1 MIITEPKAEFLYRG
15 ETYRIGATVI
25 ANAKSAYEGLVGEIR
40 EIRTGE
46 DKETEN
52 ETPEIFCRF
61 ELPKLS
67 ADITELEKRFSDA
80 CAAEKKIEDIP
91 LDSVIMSPEMLI
103 CPDNDRNKE
112 KIYVLTEEW
121 ANDGDGGFNTEVFTD
136 ALTAKAFLNFKL
148 SKEMSDGLIAKW
160 QSDEEFKFEENG
172 SAYTAWID
180 GYYYELHYT
189 LKIEV
194 KEMTVSPGF
203 VSGIGNRYL
212 EKCRYE
218 DFYSQVSEWEDAE
231 TLNEDEWQRFIS
243 DARIPEEI
251 NAGLS
256 DTYRSEYWN
265 AVCEAA
271 HKLLNEYLEKH
282 SEETK

>member
-1 MIITEPKAEFLYRG
+1 MIITKPKAEFLYEG

-25 ANAKSAYEGLVGEIR
+25 ANEKSAYEGLVGEIC

-52 ETPEIFCRF
+52 EMPEIFCRF
-61 ELPKLS
+61 EPPKLS

-103 CPDNDRNKE
+103 CPDNDKNKE

-160 QSDEEFKFEENG
+160 QADEELKFEEDE
-172 SAYTAWID
+172 SSYTAWVD
-180 GYYYELHYT
+180 GYYTELHYT

-194 KEMTVSPGF
+194 QKMTVSPGF

-218 DFYSQVSEWEDAE
+218 DFYSRVSEWEDAE
-231 TLNEDEWQRFIS
+231 KLNEEEWQRFIS

>member
-1 MIITEPKAEFLYRG
+1 MIIAKPKAEFLYEG

-67 ADITELEKRFSDA
+67 ADITELEKRFSDD
-80 CAAEKKIEDIP
+80 CVTKKKIEDIP

-103 CPDNDRNKE
+103 CPDNDKNKE
-112 KIYVLTEEW
+112 EIYVLTEEL
-121 ANDGDGGFNTEVFTD
+121 ANDGDGGFNTEIFSDYD
-136 ALTAKAFLNFKL
+136 AAKAFLNATL
-148 SKEMSDGLIAKW
+148 AREMSDGLIAKW
-160 QSDEEFKFEENG
+160 KDRESFKFQEDG
-172 SAYTAWID
+172 DSYTAWVD
-180 GYYYELHYT
+180 GYYTELHYT

-203 VSGIGNRYL
+203 VSGIGKRYL

-218 DFYSQVSEWEDAE
+218 DFYSQVSEWEETE

-256 DTYRSEYWN
+256 DTYQSEYWN

-282 SEETK
+282 LEETK

>member
-1 MIITEPKAEFLYRG
+1 MIITEPKAEFLYEG

-25 ANAKSAYEGLVGEIR
+25 ANAKSAYEGLVGEIC

-67 ADITELEKRFSDA
+67 ADITEFEKRFSDA
-80 CAAEKKIEDIP
+80 CATEKKIEDIP

-121 ANDGDGGFNTEVFTD
+121 ANDGDGGFNTEVFSDYD
-136 ALTAKAFLNFKL
+136 AAKAALNVSL
-148 SKEMSDGLIAKW
+148 DREMSDGLIAKW
-160 QSDEEFKFEENG
+160 QSYEEFKFEEND

-180 GYYYELHYT
+180 GYYFELHYT
-189 LKIEV
+189 LKIEEY
-194 KEMTVSPGF
+194 KMTVSPDF
-203 VSGIGNRYL
+203 VNRIGNR
-212 EKCRYE
+212 
-218 DFYSQVSEWEDAE
+218 
-231 TLNEDEWQRFIS
+231 
-243 DARIPEEI
+243 
-251 NAGLS
+251 
-256 DTYRSEYWN
+256 
-265 AVCEAA
+265 
-271 HKLLNEYLEKH
+271 YLEKH

>member
-1 MIITEPKAEFLYRG
+1 MIITKSGADFLYEG
-15 ETYRIGATVI
+15 ETYRIGDTVV
-25 ANAKSAYEGLVGEIR
+25 ACWESEYAGLIGRIDEIR
-40 EIRTGE
+40 IGE

-61 ELPKLS
+61 EPPKLS
-67 ADITELEKRFSDA
+67 ADITELEKRFSDT
-80 CAAEKKIEDIP
+80 CAAEKKIVDIP
-91 LDSVIMSPEMLI
+91 LDSVIMSPETLI
-103 CPDNDRNKE
+103 CTDNDKNKE
-112 KIYVLTEEW
+112 KICVLTTEW
-121 ANDGDGGFNTEVFTD
+121 ANNGDDGFNTEVFSD
-136 ALTAKAFLNFKL
+136 YEAAKAALNVAL
-148 SKEMSDGLIAKW
+148 DREMSYGLIKKW
-160 QSDEEFKFEENG
+160 KDKDSFKFEEDG
-172 SAYTAWID
+172 DSYTAWVD
-180 GYYYELHYT
+180 GYYTELHYT

-203 VSGIGNRYL
+203 VSGIGKRYL

-231 TLNEDEWQRFIS
+231 KLNEEEWQRFIS

-282 SEETK
+282 SEEIK

>member
-1 MIITEPKAEFLYRG
+1 MIITEPGAEFLYDG
-15 ETYRIGATVI
+15 KTYRIGDTVVACWEI
-25 ANAKSAYEGLVGEIR
+25 EYAGLIGRID

-46 DKETEN
+46 NKETEN

-121 ANDGDGGFNTEVFTD
+121 ANDGDGGFNTEIFSDYD
-136 ALTAKAFLNFKL
+136 AAKAFLNATL
-148 SKEMSDGLIAKW
+148 AREMSDGLIAKW
-160 QSDEEFKFEENG
+160 KDRDSFKFEEDG
-172 SAYTAWID
+172 DSYTAWVD
-180 GYYYELHYT
+180 GYYTELHYT

-203 VSGIGNRYL
+203 VNRIGKRYL
-212 EKCRYE
+212 EKH
-218 DFYSQVSEWEDAE
+218 
-231 TLNEDEWQRFIS
+231 L
-243 DARIPEEI
+243 
-251 NAGLS
+251 
-256 DTYRSEYWN
+256 
-265 AVCEAA
+265 
-271 HKLLNEYLEKH
+271 
-282 SEETK
+282 EETK

>member
-1 MIITEPKAEFLYRG
+1 MIITEPKAEFLYEG

-67 ADITELEKRFSDA
+67 ADITKLEKRFSDD
-80 CAAEKKIEDIP
+80 CVTKKKIEDIP

-103 CPDNDRNKE
+103 CPDNDKNKE

-121 ANDGDGGFNTEVFTD
+121 ANDGDGGFNTEVFSDYD
-136 ALTAKAFLNFKL
+136 AAKAALNVAL
-148 SKEMSDGLIAKW
+148 DQAMSYGLVAKW
-160 QSDEEFKFEENG
+160 KDRESFKFEEDG
-172 SAYTAWID
+172 DSYTAWVD
-180 GYYYELHYT
+180 GYYTELHYT

-203 VSGIGNRYL
+203 VSGIGKRYL

-218 DFYSQVSEWEDAE
+218 DFYSRVSEWEDAE
-231 TLNEDEWQRFIS
+231 KLNEEEWQRFIS

-251 NAGLS
+251 NASLS
-256 DTYRSEYWN
+256 DTYQSEYWN

>member
-1 MIITEPKAEFLYRG
+1 MIITKFGADFLYEG

-61 ELPKLS
+61 EPPKLS
-67 ADITELEKRFSDA
+67 ADITELEKRFSDD
-80 CAAEKKIEDIP
+80 CVTKKKIEDIP

-103 CPDNDRNKE
+103 CPDNDKNKE

-121 ANDGDGGFNTEVFTD
+121 ANDGDGGFNTEVFSDYD
-136 ALTAKAFLNFKL
+136 AAKAALNVAL
-148 SKEMSDGLIAKW
+148 DREMSYGLIKKW
-160 QSDEEFKFEENG
+160 KDKDSFKFEEDG
-172 SAYTAWID
+172 DSYTAWVD
-180 GYYYELHYT
+180 GYYTELHYT

-203 VSGIGNRYL
+203 VSGIGKRYL

-218 DFYSQVSEWEDAE
+218 DFYSQVSEWEETE

-256 DTYRSEYWN
+256 DTYQSEYWN

>member
-1 MIITEPKAEFLYRG
+1 MIITKPGAEFLYDG
-15 ETYRIGATVI
+15 KTYRIGDTVVACWEI
-25 ANAKSAYEGLVGEIR
+25 EYAGLIGRID
-40 EIRTGE
+40 EIRTGK
-46 DKETEN
+46 DKKTET
-52 ETPEIFCRF
+52 ETPEIVCCFNI
-61 ELPKLS
+61 PKLPS
-67 ADITELEKRFSDA
+67 DVDNLMEIFMCDFTE
-80 CAAEKKIEDIP
+80 EKKEDSP

-103 CPDNDRNKE
+103 CPDNDKNKE

-121 ANDGDGGFNTEVFTD
+121 ANDGNGGFNTEVFSDYD
-136 ALTAKAFLNFKL
+136 AAKAALNVAL
-148 SKEMSDGLIAKW
+148 DREMSYGLIAKW
-160 QSDEEFKFEENG
+160 KDKDSFKFEEDG
-172 SAYTAWID
+172 DSYTAWVD
-180 GYYYELHYT
+180 GYYTELHYT

-203 VSGIGNRYL
+203 VSGIGKRYL

-218 DFYSQVSEWEDAE
+218 DFYSRVSEWEDAE
-231 TLNEDEWQRFIS
+231 KLNEEEWQRFIS

-251 NAGLS
+251 NASLS

>member
-1 MIITEPKAEFLYRG
+1 MIITEPKAEFLYEG

-25 ANAKSAYEGLVGEIR
+25 ANEKSSYAGLVGEIC

-52 ETPEIFCRF
+52 ETPEIVCCFNI
-61 ELPKLS
+61 PKLPS
-67 ADITELEKRFSDA
+67 DVDNLMEIFMCDFTE
-80 CAAEKKIEDIP
+80 EKKEDSP
-91 LDSVIMSPEMLI
+91 LDSVIMSPETLI
-103 CPDNDRNKE
+103 CPDNDKNKE

-121 ANDGDGGFNTEVFTD
+121 ANDGDGGSNTEVFTD

-148 SKEMSDGLIAKW
+148 SNEMSDGLIAKW
-160 QSDEEFKFEENG
+160 QANEEFKFEEND
-172 SAYTAWID
+172 SAYTVWID
-180 GYYYELHYT
+180 GYYSELHYT
-189 LKIEV
+189 LKIEEY
-194 KEMTVSPGF
+194 KMTVSPDF
-203 VSGIGNRYL
+203 VNRIGKCYL

-218 DFYSQVSEWEDAE
+218 DFYSQVSEWEETE
-231 TLNEDEWQRFIS
+231 TLNEEEWQRFIS

-256 DTYRSEYWN
+256 DTYQSEYWN

-282 SEETK
+282 LEGTK

>member
-1 MIITEPKAEFLYRG
+1 MIITEPKAEFLYEG

-25 ANAKSAYEGLVGEIR
+25 ANAKSAYEGLVGEIC

-46 DKETEN
+46 DKETENETEN

-67 ADITELEKRFSDA
+67 ADITELEKRFSDD
-80 CAAEKKIEDIP
+80 CVTKKKIEDIP

-148 SKEMSDGLIAKW
+148 SNEMFDGLIAKW
-160 QSDEEFKFEENG
+160 QVDEEFKFEEND

-180 GYYYELHYT
+180 GYYSELHYT
-189 LKIEV
+189 LKIEEY
-194 KEMTVSPGF
+194 KMTVSPDF
-203 VSGIGNRYL
+203 VNRIGNR
-212 EKCRYE
+212 
-218 DFYSQVSEWEDAE
+218 
-231 TLNEDEWQRFIS
+231 
-243 DARIPEEI
+243 
-251 NAGLS
+251 
-256 DTYRSEYWN
+256 
-265 AVCEAA
+265 
-271 HKLLNEYLEKH
+271 YLEKH

>member
-1 MIITEPKAEFLYRG
+1 MIITKPGAEFLYDG
-15 ETYRIGATVI
+15 KTYRIGDTVV
-25 ANAKSAYEGLVGEIR
+25 ACWESEYAGLIGEIR
-40 EIRTGE
+40 EIRTGK
-46 DKETEN
+46 DKKTETEK
-52 ETPEIFCRF
+52 PEIVCCFYI
-61 ELPKLS
+61 PKPPYAADDLMEVLS
-67 ADITELEKRFSDA
+67 CDF
-80 CAAEKKIEDIP
+80 IEETKEDSP

-103 CPDNDRNKE
+103 CPDNDKNKE

-160 QSDEEFKFEENG
+160 KDRESFKFEEDG
-172 SAYTAWID
+172 DSYTTWVD
-180 GYYYELHYT
+180 GYYSELHYT
-189 LKIEV
+189 LKIEEY
-194 KEMTVSPGF
+194 KMTVSPDF
-203 VSGIGNRYL
+203 VNRIGKCYL

-251 NAGLS
+251 NTGLS

>member
-1 MIITEPKAEFLYRG
+1 MIITKPGAEFLYKG
-15 ETYRIGATVI
+15 ETYRIGDNIVATTWSSTY
-25 ANAKSAYEGLVGEIR
+25 AGLIGKIC
-40 EIRTGE
+40 EIRTGK
-46 DKETEN
+46 DKKTET
-52 ETPEIFCRF
+52 ETPEIVCCFNI
-61 ELPKLS
+61 PKLPS
-67 ADITELEKRFSDA
+67 DVDNLMEIFMCDFTE
-80 CAAEKKIEDIP
+80 EKKEDSP

-112 KIYVLTEEW
+112 EIYVLTEEW
-121 ANDGDGGFNTEVFTD
+121 ANDGDGGFNTGIFTD
-136 ALTAKAFLNFKL
+136 FHTAKAFLNATL
-148 SKEMSDGLIAKW
+148 AREMSDGLIAKW
-160 QSDEEFKFEENG
+160 KDRESFKFEEDG
-172 SAYTAWID
+172 DSYTAWVD
-180 GYYYELHYT
+180 GYYTELHYT
-189 LKIEV
+189 LKIEEY
-194 KEMTVSPGF
+194 KMTVSPDF
-203 VSGIGNRYL
+203 VNRIGNRYL
-212 EKCRYE
+212 EKCCYE

-256 DTYRSEYWN
+256 DTYQSEYWD

>member
-1 MIITEPKAEFLYRG
+1 MIIAKPKAEFLYEG

-25 ANAKSAYEGLVGEIR
+25 ANEKSSYAGLVGEIC

-46 DKETEN
+46 DKEIEN

-80 CAAEKKIEDIP
+80 CVTKKKIEDIP

-121 ANDGDGGFNTEVFTD
+121 ANDGDGGFNTEVFSDYD
-136 ALTAKAFLNFKL
+136 AAKAALNVAL
-148 SKEMSDGLIAKW
+148 DREMSDGLIAKW
-160 QSDEEFKFEENG
+160 QSYEEFKFEEND

-180 GYYYELHYT
+180 GYYSELHYT

-194 KEMTVSPGF
+194 KEMTVSPDF
-203 VSGIGNRYL
+203 VNRIGNRYL

-231 TLNEDEWQRFIS
+231 TLNEEEWQRFIS

-251 NAGLS
+251 NASLS

>member
-1 MIITEPKAEFLYRG
+1 MIITKPGAEFLYDG
-15 ETYRIGATVI
+15 KTYRIGDTVVACWEI
-25 ANAKSAYEGLVGEIR
+25 EYAGLIGRID
-40 EIRTGE
+40 EIRTGK
-46 DKETEN
+46 DKKTET
-52 ETPEIFCRF
+52 ETPEIVCCFNI
-61 ELPKLS
+61 PKLPS
-67 ADITELEKRFSDA
+67 DVDNLMEIFMCDFTE
-80 CAAEKKIEDIP
+80 EKKEDSP

-103 CPDNDRNKE
+103 CPDNDKNKE

-180 GYYYELHYT
+180 GYYSELHYT
-189 LKIEV
+189 LKIEEY
-194 KEMTVSPGF
+194 KMTVSPDF
-203 VSGIGNRYL
+203 VNRIGKCYL

-218 DFYSQVSEWEDAE
+218 DFYSQVSEWEETE
-231 TLNEDEWQRFIS
+231 TLNEEEWQRFIS

-256 DTYRSEYWN
+256 DIYRSEYWN
-265 AVCEAA
+265 AVCETA

>member
-1 MIITEPKAEFLYRG
+1 MIISKPKAGFLYEG
-15 ETYRIGATVI
+15 EIYRIGAAVI
-25 ANAKSAYEGLVGEIR
+25 ANGKSIYAGLIGEIC

-52 ETPEIFCRF
+52 EMPEIFCRF
-61 ELPKLS
+61 EPPKLS
-67 ADITELEKRFSDA
+67 SDISELEKKFSDT
-80 CAAEKKIEDIP
+80 CMTEEKIEDMP

-103 CPDNDRNKE
+103 CPDNDKNKE

-121 ANDGDGGFNTEVFTD
+121 ANDGNGGFNTEVFSDYD
-136 ALTAKAFLNFKL
+136 AAKAALNVAL
-148 SKEMSDGLIAKW
+148 DREMSYGLIKKW
-160 QSDEEFKFEENG
+160 KDKDSFKFEEDG
-172 SAYTAWID
+172 DSYTAWVD
-180 GYYYELHYT
+180 GYYTELHYT

-203 VSGIGNRYL
+203 VSGIGKRYL

-218 DFYSQVSEWEDAE
+218 DFYSRVSEWEDAE
-231 TLNEDEWQRFIS
+231 KLNEEEWQRFIS

-251 NAGLS
+251 NASLS

>member
-1 MIITEPKAEFLYRG
+1 MCDFTE
-15 ETYRIGATVI
+15 
-25 ANAKSAYEGLVGEIR
+25 
-40 EIRTGE
+40 
-46 DKETEN
+46 
-52 ETPEIFCRF
+52 
-61 ELPKLS
+61 
-67 ADITELEKRFSDA
+67 
-80 CAAEKKIEDIP
+80 EKKEDSP

-103 CPDNDRNKE
+103 CPDNDKNKE

-121 ANDGDGGFNTEVFTD
+121 ANDGNGGFNTEVFSDYD
-136 ALTAKAFLNFKL
+136 AAKATLNVAL
-148 SKEMSDGLIAKW
+148 DREMSYGLIKKW
-160 QSDEEFKFEENG
+160 KDKDSFKFEEDG
-172 SAYTAWID
+172 DSYTAWVD
-180 GYYYELHYT
+180 GYYTELHYT

-203 VSGIGNRYL
+203 VSGIGKRYL

-218 DFYSQVSEWEDAE
+218 DFYSRVSEWEDAE
-231 TLNEDEWQRFIS
+231 KLNEEEWQRFIS

-251 NAGLS
+251 NASLS

>member
-15 ETYRIGATVI
+15 ETYRIGDTVI
-25 ANAKSAYEGLVGEIR
+25 AGWKSKYAGLIGEIC
-40 EIRTGE
+40 EIRTGK
-46 DKETEN
+46 DKKTETEK
-52 ETPEIFCRF
+52 PEIVCRF
-61 ELPKLS
+61 YIPKPPYAADDLMEVLS
-67 ADITELEKRFSDA
+67 CDFIEETE
-80 CAAEKKIEDIP
+80 EDSP
-91 LDSVIMSPEMLI
+91 LDSVIMSPEMI
-103 CPDNDRNKE
+103 TCSGSNRSKE
-112 KIYVLTEEW
+112 EIYALTEEW
-121 ANDGDGGFNTEVFTD
+121 ANDGDGGFNTEVFMD

-148 SKEMSDGLIAKW
+148 SNEMSDGLIAKW
-160 QSDEEFKFEENG
+160 KDRESFKFEEDG
-172 SAYTAWID
+172 SSYKAWVD
-180 GYYYELHYT
+180 GYYSELHYT
-189 LKIEV
+189 LKIEEY
-194 KEMTVSPGF
+194 KMTVSPDF
-203 VSGIGNRYL
+203 VNRIGKCYL

-231 TLNEDEWQRFIS
+231 KLNEDEWKRFIS

-282 SEETK
+282 LEETK

>member
-1 MIITEPKAEFLYRG
+1 MIITKPGAEFLYDG
-15 ETYRIGATVI
+15 KTYRIGDTVVACWEI
-25 ANAKSAYEGLVGEIR
+25 EYAGLIGRID
-40 EIRTGE
+40 EIRTGK
-46 DKETEN
+46 DKKTET

-67 ADITELEKRFSDA
+67 ADITELEKRFSDD
-80 CAAEKKIEDIP
+80 CVTKKKIEDIP
-91 LDSVIMSPEMLI
+91 LDSVIMSPETLI
-103 CPDNDRNKE
+103 CPDNDKNKE
-112 KIYVLTEEW
+112 KICVLTEEW
-121 ANDGDGGFNTEVFTD
+121 ANNGDDGFNTEVFSD
-136 ALTAKAFLNFKL
+136 YEAAKAALNVAL
-148 SKEMSDGLIAKW
+148 DQAMSYGLVAKW
-160 QSDEEFKFEENG
+160 KDRESFKFEEDG
-172 SAYTAWID
+172 DSYTAWVD
-180 GYYYELHYT
+180 GYYTELHYT

-203 VSGIGNRYL
+203 VSGIGKRYL

>member
-15 ETYRIGATVI
+15 ETYRIGDTVI
-25 ANAKSAYEGLVGEIR
+25 AGWKSKYAGLIGEIR
-40 EIRTGE
+40 EIRTGK
-46 DKETEN
+46 DKKTETEK
-52 ETPEIFCRF
+52 PEIVCCFYI
-61 ELPKLS
+61 PKPPYAADDLMEVLS
-67 ADITELEKRFSDA
+67 CDF
-80 CAAEKKIEDIP
+80 IEETKEDSP
-91 LDSVIMSPEMLI
+91 LDSVIMSPEMI
-103 CPDNDRNKE
+103 TCSGSNRNKE
-112 KIYVLTEEW
+112 EIYALTEEW
-121 ANDGDGGFNTEVFTD
+121 ANDGDGGFNTEVFSDYD
-136 ALTAKAFLNFKL
+136 AAKAFLNATL
-148 SKEMSDGLIAKW
+148 AREMSDGLIAKW
-160 QSDEEFKFEENG
+160 KDSESFKFEEDE
-172 SAYTAWID
+172 SSYKAWFD
-180 GYYYELHYT
+180 GYYPELHYT
-189 LKIEV
+189 LKIEEY
-194 KEMTVSPGF
+194 KMTVSPDF
-203 VSGIGNRYL
+203 VNRIGKCYL

-231 TLNEDEWQRFIS
+231 KLNEDEWKRFIS

>member
-1 MIITEPKAEFLYRG
+1 MIITKPKAEFLYEG

-25 ANAKSAYEGLVGEIR
+25 ANEKSAYEGLVGEIC

-52 ETPEIFCRF
+52 EMPEIFCRF
-61 ELPKLS
+61 EPPKLS

-103 CPDNDRNKE
+103 CPDNDKNKE

-121 ANDGDGGFNTEVFTD
+121 ANDGNGGFNTEVFSDYD
-136 ALTAKAFLNFKL
+136 AAKAALNVAL
-148 SKEMSDGLIAKW
+148 DREMSYGLIKKW
-160 QSDEEFKFEENG
+160 KDKDSFKFEEDE
-172 SAYTAWID
+172 SSYKAWFD
-180 GYYYELHYT
+180 GYYPELHYT
-189 LKIEV
+189 LKIE
-194 KEMTVSPGF
+194 KYKMTVSPDF
-203 VSGIGNRYL
+203 VNRIGKCYL

-231 TLNEDEWQRFIS
+231 KLNEDEWQRFIS

-256 DTYRSEYWN
+256 DTYRSEYWK
-265 AVCEAA
+265 AVSEAA

>member
-1 MIITEPKAEFLYRG
+1 MIITKPGAEFLYDG
-15 ETYRIGATVI
+15 KTYRIGDTVVACWEI
-25 ANAKSAYEGLVGEIR
+25 EYAGLIGRID
-40 EIRTGE
+40 EIRTGK
-46 DKETEN
+46 DKKTET
-52 ETPEIFCRF
+52 ETPEIVCCFNI
-61 ELPKLS
+61 PKLPS
-67 ADITELEKRFSDA
+67 DVDNLMEIFMCDFTE
-80 CAAEKKIEDIP
+80 EKKEDSP
-91 LDSVIMSPEMLI
+91 LDSVIMSPETLI
-103 CPDNDRNKE
+103 CPDNDKNKE

-148 SKEMSDGLIAKW
+148 SKEMTDGLIAKW
-160 QSDEEFKFEENG
+160 QTDEEFKFEEND

-180 GYYYELHYT
+180 GYYSELHYT
-189 LKIEV
+189 LKIEEY
-194 KEMTVSPGF
+194 KMTVSPDF
-203 VSGIGNRYL
+203 VNRIGKCYL

-251 NAGLS
+251 NASLS

-282 SEETK
+282 LEETK